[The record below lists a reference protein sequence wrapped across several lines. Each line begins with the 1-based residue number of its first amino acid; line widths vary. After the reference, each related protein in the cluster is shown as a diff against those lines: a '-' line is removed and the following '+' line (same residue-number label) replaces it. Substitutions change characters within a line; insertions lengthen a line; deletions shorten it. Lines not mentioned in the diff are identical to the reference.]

1 MGEITSLPVRVDSH
15 SPAVWGEHVQATDPP
30 ADSVGYPRRPR
41 AALTSF
47 VGRRR
52 ELSDVKHRL
61 TETRLV
67 TLVGPGGVGKTRI
80 ALEIAERSRRGLR
93 DGVWIVELAS
103 LRDAQRLS
111 QVIVSALDLPD
122 QSNRDP
128 LDKLVSF
135 LLERQLMIVLDN
147 CEHLLQDCA
156 RVVETLLS
164 AAPGLRILATSREPL
179 GIHGEGICVI
189 PPLTTPSARHSHTAK
204 AVIHY
209 EAVSLLVDR
218 ARHVLPDF
226 EVTNDNVEAVVQLCE
241 RLDGIPLA
249 IELAATRLRSLSV
262 TQIVERLDKR
272 FTLLTGGD
280 RVAMPRQKTLR
291 ALIDWSFD
299 LCTEHEQLLWGR
311 LSIFPDSFDLDALE
325 EVCGFAPLIA
335 ESLID
340 LLDRLVAKSIVLT
353 ERTGERV
360 RYRQLMTIRE
370 YGAEVLEPSGEFS
383 TLKRRHR
390 DHYLRKAAVM
400 VERWC
405 GPGQADALAVMTED
419 HANLLSALEWSAHTD
434 GETGTAA
441 ELASLLRYHWVAG
454 GHLSDGRRWL
464 DQLLGTEAMSTSQRG
479 QALWVSAW
487 IALMQGDTDDAVEK
501 LIECEEIADTLG
513 DRKMGAHA
521 TQWRGLHDFATGDVT
536 GSITR
541 YEKAIKIHTDFADTA
556 SVLTALFQLASA
568 QTYNAQDEAAL
579 KTCRRA
585 IEMSEQLGEQWNRS
599 YTLWITGLCHWRR
612 GEPESARTAAL
623 QALRL
628 ERVFKDSICTA
639 LTIELLSWIA
649 ASAAEFQT
657 AAALAGAAAA
667 VWAGLGTDVKAFG
680 QPLHQD
686 SVHSAQKTSEALGE
700 HAVTALARRNATMTL
715 DAAVSLALGGPDQ
728 TRSDKPTE
736 KSPLTKRENE
746 IANLVAEG
754 LSNRAIAESLVLSTR
769 TIDGHVERILTKL
782 DFASRTQIASW
793 IASQR
798 GRSSRTRSG

>member
-1 MGEITSLPVRVDSH
+1 MT
-15 SPAVWGEHVQATDPP
+15 
-30 ADSVGYPRRPR
+30 
-41 AALTSF
+41 
-47 VGRRR
+47 
-52 ELSDVKHRL
+52 
-61 TETRLV
+61 
-67 TLVGPGGVGKTRI
+67 GPGGVGKTRI
-80 ALEIAERSRRGLR
+80 ALEIAERSRRALR

-103 LRDAQRLS
+103 LRDALRLP
-111 QVIVSALDLPD
+111 QVIVSALDVPD
-122 QSNRDP
+122 RSNRDP
-128 LDKLVSF
+128 LDKLVHY
-135 LLERQLMIVLDN
+135 LRDRQMMIVLDN
-147 CEHLLQDCA
+147 CEHLLADCA

-164 AAPGLRILATSREPL
+164 AAPGLRVLATSREPL
-179 GIHGEGICVI
+179 GLHGEGICVI
-189 PPLTTPSARHSHTAK
+189 PPLTTPSTRHSHTAE

-218 ARHVLPDF
+218 ARYVLPDF
-226 EVTNDNVEAVVQLCE
+226 EVTDDNVEAVVQLCG

-280 RVAMPRQKTLR
+280 RVALPRQQTLR

-299 LCTEHEQLLWGR
+299 LCTEHEQLLWAR

-325 EVCGFAPLIA
+325 ETCGFAPLSA

-370 YGAEVLEPSGEFS
+370 YGAEVLESSGESS

-405 GPGQADALAVMTED
+405 GPGQADALAVMNED
-419 HANLLSALEWSAHTD
+419 HPNLLSALEWSASTAA
-434 GETGTAA
+434 EIGTAA
-441 ELASLLRYHWVAG
+441 ELASLLRHHWTASG
-454 GHLSDGRRWL
+454 YLSDGRRWL
-464 DQLLGTEAMSTSQRG
+464 DQFLESGAISTSQRG

-487 IALMQGDTDDAVEK
+487 IALMQGDRDDAVEK
-501 LIECEEIADTLG
+501 LIECEEIAEKLG
-513 DRKMGAHA
+513 DRRLGAHA
-521 TQWRGLHDFATGDVT
+521 TQWRGYHDFATGDVT
-536 GSITR
+536 ASIAR
-541 YEKAIKIHTDFADTA
+541 YEKAIEIHTDFADTA
-556 SVLTALFQLASA
+556 SVLTALFQLATA
-568 QTYNAQDEAAL
+568 QAYNSQDEAAL
-579 KTCRRA
+579 QTCRRT
-585 IEMSEQLGEQWNRS
+585 IEMSEQYGEQWNRS
-599 YTLWITGLCHWRR
+599 YALWITGLCRWRQ
-612 GEPESARTAAL
+612 GESESARTAAL

-628 ERVFKDSICTA
+628 ASEFKDSICIA

-649 ASAAEFQT
+649 ASAAEFRT

-667 VWAGLGTDVKAFG
+667 AWAGLGTDVKAFG
-680 QPLHQD
+680 PHLHHD
-686 SVHSAQKTSEALGE
+686 SIRSSQKTAEALGE
-700 HAVTALARRNATMTL
+700 HAVTLARRNATMTL
-715 DAAVSLALGGPDQ
+715 DAAVSLALGGPEQ
-728 TRSDKPTE
+728 TRSDSSSE
-736 KSPLTKRENE
+736 KSPLTERENE

-754 LSNRAIAESLVLSTR
+754 LSNRAIAQSLVLSTR

-782 DFASRTQIASW
+782 DFTSRTQIASW

-798 GRSSRTRSG
+798 A

>member
-1 MGEITSLPVRVDSH
+1 M
-15 SPAVWGEHVQATDPP
+15 PAADPP
-30 ADSVGYPRRPR
+30 PESIDSPRRPR

-52 ELSDVKHRL
+52 ELSDVKRRL

-67 TLVGPGGVGKTRI
+67 TLTGPGGVGKTRI
-80 ALEIAERSRRGLR
+80 ALEIAERSRRALR

-103 LRDAQRLS
+103 LRDARRLS
-111 QVIVSALDLPD
+111 QVIVSALNLPD

-128 LDKLVSF
+128 LDKLVHY
-135 LLERQLMIVLDN
+135 LRNRQMIIVLDN
-147 CEHLLQDCA
+147 CEHLLADCA
-156 RVVETLLS
+156 RTVETLLS
-164 AAPGLRILATSREPL
+164 AAPGLRVLATSREPL

-189 PPLTTPSARHSHTAK
+189 PPLTTPSTRHSHTAE

-226 EVTNDNVEAVVQLCE
+226 EVTDDNVEAVVQLCG

-280 RVAMPRQKTLR
+280 RVAMPRQQTLR

-299 LCTEHEQLLWGR
+299 LCTEHEQLLWAR

-325 EVCGFAPLIA
+325 ETCGFAPLSA

-360 RYRQLMTIRE
+360 RYRQLTTIRE
-370 YGAEVLEPSGEFS
+370 YGAEVLESSGESS

-400 VERWC
+400 VEHWC
-405 GPGQADALAVMTED
+405 GPGQADALAVMNED
-419 HANLLSALEWSAHTD
+419 HPNLLSALEWSAKTAD
-434 GETGTAA
+434 EIGTAA
-441 ELASLLRYHWVAG
+441 ELASLLRYHWIAG
-454 GHLSDGRRWL
+454 GYLSDGRRWL
-464 DQLLGTEAMSTSQRG
+464 DQLLESGAMSTSQRG

-487 IALMQGDTDDAVEK
+487 IALLQGDRDEAVEK
-501 LIECEEIADTLG
+501 LIECEEIADKLG
-513 DRKMGAHA
+513 DRRLGAHA

-536 GSITR
+536 GSIAR
-541 YEKAIKIHTDFADTA
+541 YEKAISIHTDFADTA

-568 QTYNAQDEAAL
+568 QAYNSQDEAAL
-579 KTCRRA
+579 QTCRRA
-585 IEMSEQLGEQWNRS
+585 IEMSEQYGEQWNRS
-599 YTLWITGLCHWRR
+599 YALWITGLCRWRQ
-612 GEPESARTAAL
+612 GESKSARTAAL

-628 ERVFKDSICTA
+628 ARDFKDSICTA

-649 ASAAEFQT
+649 ASAAEFRT

-680 QPLHQD
+680 PHLHQA
-686 SVHSAQKTSEALGE
+686 SIHSAQKTAEELGE
-700 HAVTALARRNATMTL
+700 TAVTAVARQNATMTL
-715 DAAVSLALGGPDQ
+715 DSAVSLALGGPEQ
-728 TRSDKPTE
+728 TRSDSSSE
-736 KSPLTKRENE
+736 KSPLTERENE

-754 LSNRAIAESLVLSTR
+754 LSNRAIAQSLVLSTR
-769 TIDGHVERILTKL
+769 TIDGHVRRILTKL
-782 DFASRTQIASW
+782 DFTSRTQIASW
-793 IASQR
+793 IASQQA
-798 GRSSRTRSG
+798 